1 MVVSMNVIRKL
12 RRKFILI
19 STITVIVIVV
29 GVLGLVN
36 TIAYMRVYG
45 HIESNLLYLAQNK
58 NFMPKEI
65 SQDYSLFG
73 AIDWS
78 ENTPDF
84 PYQIRFFSLLMEKD
98 GQIRELN
105 LKNIAA
111 FTEKEA
117 LEYASFVLKSGR
129 TTGFFKKDR
138 ATYAFLITE
147 SKNNDVAIVIMDCTP
162 DISIVEDF
170 MRVSIILGCL
180 ITLLYVVILAILSNF
195 AIKPFVRNVENQK
208 RFITNAG
215 HELKTP
221 IAIIS
226 ANTEAM
232 ELINGKNQWTESIL
246 KQVRRLS
253 KMINDLIIL
262 AKVGEKT
269 ESEIIFTKINFS
281 ETALEVVKSFEQ
293 LAIEQKKQFS
303 YQIEPDIFIKSEG
316 KCLYELVNILVDN
329 AVKYCDDGGC
339 VQTEL
344 VTKKKEA
351 ILSVSNDYVDGK
363 NVDYSR
369 FFERFYRG
377 DISHSSE
384 KAGYGIGLSI
394 AKELVQLLKGKI
406 QVKYID
412 EKIVFTIKFNL

>member
-1 MVVSMNVIRKL
+1 MNVIRRL

-19 STITVIVIVV
+19 STTTVIIIVV

-36 TIAYMRVYG
+36 TIAYMRVYT
-45 HIESNLLYLAQNK
+45 HIESNLMYLAQNNK
-58 NFMPKEI
+58 NLMPKEMLQN
-65 SQDYSLFG
+65 SNSLFG
-73 AIDWS
+73 EIDWS

-84 PYQIRFFSLLMEKD
+84 PYQIRFFSLLMEENGK
-98 GQIRELN
+98 IKELN

-117 LEYASFVLKSGR
+117 IEYASFVLNSGR

-147 SKNNDVAIVIMDCTP
+147 NKNNDVAIVIMDCTP

-170 MRVSIILGCL
+170 MRVSITLGCL
-180 ITLLYVVILAILSNF
+180 STLLYVIILAILSNF

-281 ETALEVVKSFEQ
+281 EIAIEVVKSFEQ
-293 LAIEQKKQFS
+293 MAIEQKKQLE
-303 YQIEPDIFIKSEG
+303 YKIEPDVFIKSEG
-316 KCLYELVNILVDN
+316 KCLYELINILVDN
-329 AVKYCDDGGC
+329 AVKYCDDGGS

-344 VTKKKEA
+344 ITKKKEV
-351 ILSVSNDYVDGK
+351 ILSVSNNYADGK

-394 AKELVQLLKGKI
+394 ANELVQLLKGKI

-412 EKIVFTIKFNL
+412 GRIIFTIKFNL

>member
-1 MVVSMNVIRKL
+1 MNVIRRL

-19 STITVIVIVV
+19 STTTVIIIVV

-36 TIAYMRVYG
+36 TIAYMRVYT
-45 HIESNLLYLAQNK
+45 HIESNLMYLAQNNK
-58 NFMPKEI
+58 NLMPKEMLQN
-65 SQDYSLFG
+65 SNSLFG
-73 AIDWS
+73 EIDWS

-84 PYQIRFFSLLMEKD
+84 PYQIRFFSLLMEEN
-98 GQIRELN
+98 GQIKELN

-117 LEYASFVLKSGR
+117 IEYASFVLNSGR

-147 SKNNDVAIVIMDCTP
+147 NKNNDVAIVIMDCTP

-170 MRVSIILGCL
+170 MRVSITLGCL
-180 ITLLYVVILAILSNF
+180 STLLYVIILAILSNF

-269 ESEIIFTKINFS
+269 ESKIIFTKVNFS
-281 ETALEVVKSFEQ
+281 EIAMEVVKSFEQ
-293 LAIEQKKQFS
+293 MAIEQKKQFE
-303 YQIEPDIFIKSEG
+303 YKI
-316 KCLYELVNILVDN
+316 NILVDN
-329 AVKYCDDGGC
+329 AVKYCDDGGS

-344 VTKKKEA
+344 ITKKKEV
-351 ILSVSNDYVDGK
+351 ILSVSNNYADGK

-394 AKELVQLLKGKI
+394 ANELVQLLKGKI

-412 EKIVFTIKFNL
+412 GRIIFTIKFNL